1 MDYYVCNK
9 QYGSLK
15 SSKITTCF
23 AKRAKLQKQDPT
35 KDVGGVLDTRS
46 AKKNTV
52 KKGCN
57 YIKLGRNKTA
67 KACVH
72 LHITEETL

>member
-46 AKKNTV
+46 AKKILSKRAVTTSNSVGTKLQKHV
-52 KKGCN
+52 
-57 YIKLGRNKTA
+57 YIF
-67 KACVH
+67 
-72 LHITEETL
+72 I